1 MSDRVS
7 SLDIGYKSGD
17 LSLFPDVLDDKD
29 SLYEV
34 KNNAE
39 TKLKSGLPY
48 NGKKIIVE
56 STTLFPDK
64 GLLRIGPPAG
74 QAGEAELVYYDSKT
88 ETTFKNLIRGFAG
101 SRQNQWPSGSWAT
114 NAVTAEPHNA
124 VKDALINIEKRIG
137 LKNFPES
144 ESLHRRIKDLELKF
158 LSPKVVF
165 RAFPKKVRPGL
176 PVRFQSFSEG
186 DIIRYLWDFGDGG
199 QSIEQNPT
207 YTYLNEGTYSVKLH
221 LITALGAQG
230 VATKTNYITVSQDEK
245 QAFFYTKKV
254 APLTYKF
261 VDQTDGDIKQRFWVF
276 GGKGSLLG
284 ETNTIENYVETNPNK
299 HEIIFKYE
307 KTGIYEPSL
316 LVGFASDRLKRTFLT
331 EKNLEVT

>member
-1 MSDRVS
+1 MIDRVS
-7 SLDIGYKSGD
+7 SLDKGYTSGA

-56 STTLFPDK
+56 NTTAFPDK
-64 GLLRIGPPAG
+64 GILRVGAQAG
-74 QAGEAELVYYDSKT
+74 KPGEAELIYYDSKT
-88 ETTFKNLIRGFAG
+88 EIAFKDLIRGFAA
-101 SRQNQWPSGSWAT
+101 SRQNQWPTGSWVT

-124 VKDALINIEKRIG
+124 VKDALLNIEKKIG
-137 LKNFPES
+137 LREFPADG
-144 ESLHRRIKDLELKF
+144 SLHRRLKDLELKF

-165 RAFPKKVRPGL
+165 RAFPKKVKPGS

-199 QSIEQNPT
+199 QSVDKNPS

-221 LITALGAQG
+221 LITSMGAQG
-230 VATKTNYITVSQDEK
+230 VATKTDYIKVSQDEK
-245 QAFFYTKKV
+245 QAFFYVKKI
-254 APLTYKF
+254 APLTYRF

-276 GGKGSLLG
+276 GAEGSVNG
-284 ETNTIENYVETNPNK
+284 RGDIVQNYVEANPSR
-299 HEIIFKYE
+299 HEVVFKYN
-307 KTGIYEPSL
+307 KPGICEPSL
-316 LVGFASDRLKRTFLT
+316 LVGFASDRLKRTFLS
-331 EKNLEVT
+331 EKGLEIT